1 MPNNFYSF
9 KIFFTVF
16 ILFAILPIFT
26 HGGIIADLQQ
36 KISERA
42 GEIANLEKEIT
53 LYQEELDRTAKQAT
67 GLNNALKQLELT
79 DKKLGTDIRVTETK
93 VASAIDA
100 ITALKFDIDITGA
113 RIADNSKTLKQ
124 TLRER
129 YELETYSLAEIM
141 LANPSFSAFWSFV
154 TYLDKFQT
162 SIRTRLLGL
171 KELRVSLEEKEK
183 RMIDEKA
190 NLLSYKDR
198 LLDQRDIVE
207 DNKEAKERL
216 LKETKNKE
224 SLYEDLLGERIA
236 KKEALEREI
245 AEFEERLRVEIDPA
259 SLPETGTG
267 VLSWPF
273 ESVFLT
279 QYFGNTPFAS
289 ANPQVYGNG
298 GHNGIDLRGAVG
310 TPVKAALNGTVVDTG
325 DTDKQCYKVS
335 YGKWVLV
342 RHYNGLTTLYAHLSL
357 IRVNPGDE
365 VARGDILGYSGS
377 SGYSTGPHLH
387 FTVYA
392 TAAVSISQP
401 SGLNKYISRV
411 CGTYIKLPLSA
422 KNGYLNPL
430 SYLPQMET
438 GN

>member
-1 MPNNFYSF
+1 MKIRIFIPCILVAIVMMPRY
-9 KIFFTVF
+9 VV
-16 ILFAILPIFT
+16 A
-26 HGGIIADLQQ
+26 GIIADLQQ
-36 KISERA
+36 KIAERT

-67 GLNNALKQLELT
+67 GLNNALKQLDLT
-79 DKKLGTDIRVTETK
+79 DKKLETDIRVTESK
-93 VASAIDA
+93 IASAVDS

-113 RIADNSKTLKQ
+113 RIADNSKTLKK

-129 YELETYSLAEIM
+129 YALESYTLPEILLAH
-141 LANPSFSAFWSFV
+141 PTFSSFWSFV

-162 SIRTRLLGL
+162 TIRTRVESL
-171 KELRVSLEEKEK
+171 KDLRASLEEKEK
-183 RMIDEKA
+183 RLNDEKA
-190 NLLSYKDR
+190 NLLSYKGR
-198 LLDQRDIVE
+198 LVDQKDIVLV
-207 DNKEAKERL
+207 NKDTKERL
-216 LKETKNKE
+216 LTETKNKE
-224 SLYEDLLGERIA
+224 SLYGDMLEERIA
-236 KKEALEREI
+236 KREALEREI

-273 ESVFLT
+273 DTVFLT

-325 DTDKQCYKVS
+325 DTDAQCYKVS

-342 RHYNGLTTLYAHLSL
+342 RHYNGISTLYAHLSL
-357 IRVNPGDE
+357 IRVKAGDE
-365 VARGDILGYSGS
+365 VARGDIVGYSGN

-401 SGLNKYISRV
+401 TGPNKYVSKI
-411 CGTYIKLPLSA
+411 CGTYLKLPLSA

-430 SYLPQMET
+430 SYLPKI
-438 GN
+438 GI